1 MELINP
7 NLKFHFKKPLKRADF
22 LSQQNSSAPKMK
34 TATVMEIVM
43 MENVTVTM
51 DGNLQIAQVIKT
63 SYEIYNEFVS
73 KRELPLMVF

>member
-1 MELINP
+1 
-7 NLKFHFKKPLKRADF
+7 
-22 LSQQNSSAPKMK
+22 MK

-73 KRELPLMVF
+73 KRELPLMVLRVSAWTTPDISS